1 MLKAARAQNVGNF
14 SVVCSH
20 VITPAAMRHI
30 MLSHGKDAKPFIDG
44 IVGPAHVSAVIGE
57 EPYRKFVDEWKIPVV
72 ICGFE
77 PFGYAVVHPDARTAK
92 PMPANPRWKTSFRAR
107 RTHGRQPNRALSHL
121 RKRLCCAT
129 VLLGAAW
136 GGLPASALA
145 LSPAYAAF
153 DAEKRFG
160 LIEHDVPDNKACE
173 CGAILRGE
181 KEPRDCKAFG
191 TVCTPIHPIGACMV
205 SSEGAC
211 AAYFSYESRRIS

>member
-1 MLKAARAQNVGNF
+1 MEGNR
-14 SVVCSH
+14 
-20 VITPAAMRHI
+20 I
-30 MLSHGKDAKPFIDG
+30 
-44 IVGPAHVSAVIGE
+44 
-57 EPYRKFVDEWKIPVV
+57 
-72 ICGFE
+72 
-77 PFGYAVVHPDARTAK
+77 
-92 PMPANPRWKTSFRAR
+92 
-107 RTHGRQPNRALSHL
+107 ALSLISETFVL
-121 RKRLCCAT
+121 RDRFAWRG
-129 VLLGAAW
+129 LGR
-136 GGLPASALA
+136 LPASALS